1 MSNLI
6 TNEELSQLPFIA
18 LDRFNPDYDETACFT
33 IHGSDFEVSASVTFD
48 EISNRTYRLPTEL
61 SLMQRVC
68 ALQAIDI
75 MIDESFVDVSSFEED
90 ERPTR
95 IYFAIHSMCC
105 NYGLYSDKGRLI
117 VGFEEQ

>member
-6 TNEELSQLPFIA
+6 TNEELSQLPFVA
-18 LDRFNPDYDETACFT
+18 LDRFNPDYDEAACFT
-33 IHGSDFEVSASVTFD
+33 IRGSNFETSASVAFD

-61 SLMQRVC
+61 SPMQRVC

-75 MIDESFVDVSSFEED
+75 MIDESFKDVSSFDED